1 MNAEDSRMA
10 ASAICFAADMMKEIF
25 REAVSIWGSP
35 GTVYRPRLYL
45 DGDRWCALYGENLQ
59 EGVAGFGMSPAEAM
73 AAFDVAWFEECY
85 RKTLASCMAYGLLQ
99 PRAVSSSST
108 DSISAAK
115 PTIRRIPAGS
125 KTVIRTS
132 P

>member
-73 AAFDVAWFEECY
+73 AAFDVAWFSATPE
-85 RKTLASCMAYGLLQ
+85 R
-99 PRAVSSSST
+99 VS
-108 DSISAAK
+108 DGGPVPAPCRQNSAGDE
-115 PTIRRIPAGS
+115 R
-125 KTVIRTS
+125 
-132 P
+132 